1 MDEFFQLYNSQ
12 WGMVWPNEAVLV
24 NPSAF
29 LKYINQPIGELA
41 SRSHGNGSNHRNVNK
56 RMIEFLKK
64 TSTGMRVETTIE
76 TEREKSYKH
85 MISERMRREKH
96 NQCYLAL
103 HKLLPL
109 GTKSDK
115 SSILHMAAKRI
126 EELQKYKE
134 ELERRN
140 SELAAKNK
148 EKAIEK
154 TQIKLKVAYPAS
166 GIDSMLEVLNCLKNT
181 GSRTRTIQSKFS
193 QHEYSALL
201 EIETKIRAAD
211 VEKEVQRTLFEVEKK
226 FQSQLLENEG

>member
-12 WGMVWPNEAVLV
+12 WGLVWPNEAVLV

-29 LKYINQPIGELA
+29 LRYINQPIGELA

-76 TEREKSYKH
+76 TERERSHKH

-115 SSILHMAAKRI
+115 SSILHMAAKNI
-126 EELQKYKE
+126 EELQKKKE

-140 SELAAKNK
+140 SELAA

-154 TQIKLKVAYPAS
+154 AQIKLKVAYPAS
-166 GIDSMLEVLNCLKNT
+166 GIDYMLEVLYCLKNT
-181 GSRTRTIQSKFS
+181 GSRTKTIQSNFS

-211 VEKEVQRTLFEVEKK
+211 VEKAVQRTLFEVEKK
-226 FQSQLLENEG
+226 FQSQFLENEG